1 MTVQSMNEVIWYVAH
16 EIAEQRSSDGITEVL
31 EKSPRAEL
39 DHHKL
44 MLKTD
49 EKLANV
55 TSQALVI
62 DDDDLYDAIETSL
75 FKTLDTVNNRA
86 EFARLLEWRIKQKAR
101 IVNIEES

>member
-1 MTVQSMNEVIWYVAH
+1 MTVQRMNDVIWYVAH
-16 EIAEQRSSDGITEVL
+16 KIAEQRSSDGITKVL
-31 EKSPRAEL
+31 EKCPRAEL

-44 MLKTD
+44 MLQTG

-62 DDDDLYDAIETSL
+62 DDNDLYDAIETSL
-75 FKTLDTVNNRA
+75 FKTLDIVSNRA
-86 EFARLLEWRIKQKAR
+86 EFAKLLERHIKEKAR